1 MSKVYDVV
9 IIGAGPA
16 GCTAALYCAR
26 AGFTTMVIEKTT
38 AGGQMCLAHSI
49 ENYPGFECGIDGFE
63 LGEKMKKTAENQGAK
78 IVSGEICEVDLK
90 GEIKKVKTKDD
101 VFRTKTVVVATGAEH
116 KQLGIEQEQQLTGK
130 GVCYCATCDGMFY
143 KNKTAAVVGGGNS
156 AVSDAIYLSKICRK
170 VYIVH
175 RRDSLRASNAYNKQL
190 ENIKNIEIL
199 WNSKVNKLLF
209 DDKLKGIELCS
220 ADGVCELYC
229 DGLFISI
236 GRKPETEMFK
246 NQLTLD
252 DYGYVI
258 SDETTKT
265 NLEGVFAV
273 GDVRTKPLRQIVTAT
288 ADGAV
293 AAHFIEEYLLC

>member
-1 MSKVYDVV
+1 MSSIYDVV
-9 IIGAGPA
+9 IIGGGPA

-26 AGFTTMVIEKTT
+26 AGLETLMIEKKSV
-38 AGGQMCLAHSI
+38 GGQMCLAHSI

-78 IVSGEICEVDLK
+78 IVFEEICEVDLK
-90 GEIKKVKTKDD
+90 GEIKELKTKDD
-101 VFRTKTVVVATGAEH
+101 VFRTKTVVVSTGAEH
-116 KQLGIEQEQQLTGK
+116 KRLGLEQEQLLTGK
-130 GVCYCATCDGMFY
+130 GVCYCATCDGMLY
-143 KNKTAAVVGGGNS
+143 KNKTVAVVGGGNS

-175 RRDSLRASNAYNKQL
+175 RRNRLRSSKAYNKQL
-190 ENIKNIEIL
+190 ENIKNIEVL
-199 WNSKVNKLLF
+199 WNSKVQKLLF
-209 DDKLKGIELCS
+209 DNKLNGIEVVGLN
-220 ADGVCELYC
+220 GVCKLPCE
-229 DGLFISI
+229 GLFISI
-236 GRKPETEMFK
+236 GRKPETEIFK
-246 NQLTLD
+246 NQLILD

-265 NLEGVFAV
+265 NIDGVFAV